1 MMLAADFARAPLFRG
16 AMSQPPRKTAPSPV
30 PTKEMA
36 KIGRAIVW
44 LRKDADLS
52 QQAAADR
59 MGITRQA
66 WQQYEAGDRQVVLR
80 TDVQEQ
86 IAAALGTNR
95 ATLMM
100 VKARLAGDPAPS
112 PEQRPP
118 SMGGDANLLGLADPL
133 RAGAFLAIDT
143 ADQSKP
149 RITDVGRDP
158 RYPLAQQ
165 RVRPVVGDSMDLRGI
180 LDGDL
185 VRIVSITDIN
195 FVPETGMVVEVQR
208 TRIQGR
214 ERELTLKELEVTPDG
229 LLLWPRS
236 SNPLWREPLAL
247 TDGDEEDVTVEIT
260 GLMTALVRR
269 F

>member
-1 MMLAADFARAPLFRG
+1 MPT
-16 AMSQPPRKTAPSPV
+16 PPRKPAPPTA

-36 KIGRAIVW
+36 KIGRAIGW
-44 LRKDADLS
+44 LRKEADMS
-52 QQAAADR
+52 QQTAADA

-86 IAAALGTNR
+86 IAAALGTTR
-95 ATLMM
+95 AALMM
-100 VKARLAGDPAPS
+100 VKARLAGDAIPS
-112 PEQRPP
+112 ADGRMPGP
-118 SMGGDANLLGLADPL
+118 SGEPYLLGLADPL

-143 ADQSKP
+143 ADQSPP
-149 RITDVGRDP
+149 RLTDVGRDP

-165 RVRPVVGDSMDLRGI
+165 RVRPVVGDSMDQRGI

-185 VRIVSITDIN
+185 VRIVSVMDIN
-195 FVPETGMVVEVQR
+195 FAPETGMVVEVER

-214 ERELTLKELEVTPDG
+214 ERELTLKELEVTEDG

-236 SNPLWREPLAL
+236 SNPLWREPIMVTEGNA
-247 TDGDEEDVTVEIT
+247 DDVEVRIT
-260 GLMTALVRR
+260 GIMTALIRR